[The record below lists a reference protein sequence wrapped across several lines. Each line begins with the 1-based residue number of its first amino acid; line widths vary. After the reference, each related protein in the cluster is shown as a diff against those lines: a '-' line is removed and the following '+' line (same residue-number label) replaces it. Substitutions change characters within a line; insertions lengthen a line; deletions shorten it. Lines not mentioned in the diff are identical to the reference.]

1 MGLLLVK
8 QKLMKLFDDVRLATA
23 DLLNRQL
30 TREGQYEPCPRV
42 GTPKEEACE

>member
-30 TREGQYEPCPRV
+30 KRERHYEPCPGV
-42 GTPKEEACE
+42 GTPKRKAYE